1 MKGLVTEFVDFEAIH
16 PDEQEDLI
24 FFSLAQNWGC

>member
-1 MKGLVTEFVDFEAIH
+1 MKGLVSELVDFEAIH

-24 FFSLAQNWGC
+24 FFSLAQN